1 MKLPEIKLPKLP
13 KIELT
18 TTTKTIFGKDI
29 DVPSIK
35 WNAKGAIFKSPTI
48 FNTANQGLQ
57 GVGEAG
63 AEAVAPIDTLVG
75 YVKTAV
81 NDVIGQKGKRDIHI
95 EQNFYVNGDLN
106 EVEVERRT
114 KKSLEQMG
122 FAY

>member
-1 MKLPEIKLPKLP
+1 MWKDIDKWWGDMSDSITDSIDGAVKWVGDGIDKIKGFFTNLELKLPEIKLPKLP

-57 GVGEAG
+57 GVG
-63 AEAVAPIDTLVG
+63 
-75 YVKTAV
+75 KQ
-81 NDVIGQKGKRDIHI
+81 GQKQLHRLTH
-95 EQNFYVNGDLN
+95 
-106 EVEVERRT
+106 
-114 KKSLEQMG
+114 
-122 FAY
+122 